1 MKTQKKTFLQLINW
15 HVETPNVLI
24 WIIGLISDSP
34 GPTIILNEH
43 FVLVAFKHR
52 VRNAQCFSGNEI
64 TYFKLQYISH
74 TTPKSF
80 ELKVVNEERARC
92 LSVCLCF
99 CLLFLVSKT
108 VSYTVYTHSH
118 IWDKVLQS
126 IIQSGL
132 TPNLGERS
140 WSCNLRCLHRR
151 RYSET
156 N

>member
-1 MKTQKKTFLQLINW
+1 M
-15 HVETPNVLI
+15 TPNVLI
-24 WIIGLISDSP
+24 WIIGLINDSP
-34 GPTIILNEH
+34 GPTIVWMNISYW
-43 FVLVAFKHR
+43 HR

-64 TYFKLQYISH
+64 TYFKLQYISISH

-80 ELKVVNEERARC
+80 ELKVVNEERARYLSVC
-92 LSVCLCF
+92 LSVCASVSF
-99 CLLFLVSKT
+99 FSFQNSLL
-108 VSYTVYTHSH
+108 YCIHTHSH

>member
-1 MKTQKKTFLQLINW
+1 MKRKKKNIPATNKLTCCDTECANLNNW
-15 HVETPNVLI
+15 PDKWQPRPHNYFEWN
-24 WIIGLISDSP
+24 ISYW
-34 GPTIILNEH
+34 
-43 FVLVAFKHR
+43 HR

-92 LSVCLCF
+92 LSVCLSV
-99 CLLFLVSKT
+99 LLSPFLVSKT